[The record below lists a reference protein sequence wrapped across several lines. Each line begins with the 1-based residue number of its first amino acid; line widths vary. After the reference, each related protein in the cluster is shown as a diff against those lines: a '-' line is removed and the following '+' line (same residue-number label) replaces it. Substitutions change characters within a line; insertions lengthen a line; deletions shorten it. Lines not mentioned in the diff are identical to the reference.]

1 MVMVAVV
8 VTVSVVITGVVRIV
22 VGIVIVVTIVVI
34 IGIVIIIVC
43 SGPLSNAQNTHEKL
57 QASSELMGNVFQG
70 KSKCVSSELSRRC
83 RGGSSC
89 SSRGGPTPSLVV
101 HGLFLRLVQVLLLVA
116 LSYCSLL
123 NGAAM
128 RLTS

>member
-1 MVMVAVV
+1 MV
-8 VTVSVVITGVVRIV
+8 VTAVVVITGVVSIVIGIV
-22 VGIVIVVTIVVI
+22 VIIIVATIVVI

-43 SGPLSNAQNTHEKL
+43 SGPFANARNTKEKL
-57 QASSELMGNVFQG
+57 QASSDPMGNVFQG
-70 KSKCVSSELSRRC
+70 RPKCVSSELSRRC

-89 SSRGGPTPSLVV
+89 SFRGGPSLAV
-101 HGLFLRLVQVLLLVA
+101 HGLFLRLIQGLFVVA